1 MKPGYFS
8 RILSPLYYV
17 TFFKPRQ
24 SHQHPFLLSLRTE
37 IALFKPVSDGNPT
50 ETEGHLSTISTYQC
64 IYQSK
69 YFQSQWFGSQPMY
82 PIEVGWLGE
91 TGWFCECHVI
101 YFSHLIH

>member
-37 IALFKPVSDGNPT
+37 IAFFKPVSD
-50 ETEGHLSTISTYQC
+50 I
-64 IYQSK
+64 I
-69 YFQSQWFGSQPMY
+69 GSQPMY

-91 TGWFCECHVI
+91 TVWFCERHVI
-101 YFSHLIH
+101 H